1 MQLKKIVPLA
11 LAAVMTT
18 TAAAGAANLPQEA
31 AKRPASIYTYVYE
44 SGFRQHLLEKYF
56 ALICGQFPGNQPEE
70 TPEQTPDTEQ
80 PEETPGQTLDTE
92 EPEETPEQ
100 TPDIEQPEESPEQTP
115 DIEQPE
121 ETPEQTP
128 DTEQPEEMPDNT
140 PQQPDDNRPEQT
152 PDIEQP
158 EETPEQTPDIEQPEE
173 MPDNTPQQPDDNRPE
188 QTPEQTPEEDGD
200 SSQGD
205 YASQVVALVNAER
218 AKYGLS
224 ALKVDS
230 RVQQAAQV
238 RAAETVQS
246 FSHTRPNG
254 SSFSTALT
262 EAGVSYTRSGENIAY
277 GQSTPQQV
285 VQAWMNSS
293 GHRANILN
301 ESFTTIGVGYTVWG
315 GTAYWAQLFTA

>member
-18 TAAAGAANLPQEA
+18 TAAAGAANLPLEA
-31 AKRPASIYTYVYE
+31 ANRPAGTYTYVYE

-56 ALICGQFPGNQPEE
+56 AFLCGQLPENRPDEAPDIEQPDE
-70 TPEQTPDTEQ
+70 TPDTEQ
-80 PEETPGQTLDTE
+80 PEETP
-92 EPEETPEQ
+92 
-100 TPDIEQPEESPEQTP
+100 DIEQPEEAP
-115 DIEQPE
+115 D
-121 ETPEQTP
+121 ET
-128 DTEQPEEMPDNT
+128 PDNT
-140 PQQPDDNRPEQT
+140 PQLPDNNHPEQV
-152 PDIEQP
+152 
-158 EETPEQTPDIEQPEE
+158 
-173 MPDNTPQQPDDNRPE
+173 PDN
-188 QTPEQTPEEDGD
+188 TPEQTPEEDSG

-301 ESFTTIGVGYTVWG
+301 ESFTTIGVGYTVSG

>member
-11 LAAVMTT
+11 LAAVITT
-18 TAAAGAANLPQEA
+18 TAVAGAAKLPLE
-31 AKRPASIYTYVYE
+31 KKISPSDVYTYMCD
-44 SGFRQHLLEKYF
+44 SGFRQNLLDKYF
-56 ALICGQFPGNQPEE
+56 AFLCGQFPGNRPEQEPEE
-70 TPEQTPDTEQ
+70 TPEETPDVEQ
-80 PEETPGQTLDTE
+80 PEETPDV
-92 EPEETPEQ
+92 
-100 TPDIEQPEESPEQTP
+100 
-115 DIEQPE
+115 EQPE
-121 ETPEQTP
+121 ETPDVEQSEETP
-128 DTEQPEEMPDNT
+128 DVEQPEETPDVEQPEETPDVEQPEETPDVEQPEETPDNP
-140 PQQPDDNRPEQT
+140 PQLPDDNRPEET
-152 PDIEQP
+152 PD
-158 EETPEQTPDIEQPEE
+158 
-173 MPDNTPQQPDDNRPE
+173 N
-188 QTPEQTPEEDGD
+188 TPEQTPEEDND
-200 SSQGD
+200 ASQGD

-238 RAAETVQS
+238 RAKETVQS

-293 GHRANILN
+293 GHRANIL
-301 ESFTTIGVGYTVWG
+301 SSSYTTIGVGYTVVN

>member
-11 LAAVMTT
+11 LAAVITT
-18 TAAAGAANLPQEA
+18 TAVAGAANLPLE
-31 AKRPASIYTYVYE
+31 KKISPSDVYSYMCD
-44 SGFRQHLLEKYF
+44 SGFRQNLLDKYF
-56 ALICGQFPGNQPEE
+56 AFLCGQFPGNRPEQEPEE
-70 TPEQTPDTEQ
+70 TPEETPDVEQ
-80 PEETPGQTLDTE
+80 PEETPDV
-92 EPEETPEQ
+92 
-100 TPDIEQPEESPEQTP
+100 
-115 DIEQPE
+115 EQPE
-121 ETPEQTP
+121 ETP
-128 DTEQPEEMPDNT
+128 DVEQPEATPDNP
-140 PQQPDDNRPEQT
+140 PQLPDDNRPEET
-152 PDIEQP
+152 PD
-158 EETPEQTPDIEQPEE
+158 
-173 MPDNTPQQPDDNRPE
+173 N
-188 QTPEQTPEEDGD
+188 TPEQTPEEDND
-200 SSQGD
+200 ASQGD

-238 RAAETVQS
+238 RAKETVQS

-285 VQAWMNSS
+285 VQTWMNSS

-301 ESFTTIGVGYTVWG
+301 ENFTTIGVGYTVSG

>member
-1 MQLKKIVPLA
+1 MQMKKIVPLA
-11 LAAVMTT
+11 LAAVITS
-18 TAAAGAANLPQEA
+18 TAVAGAANVPLNT
-31 AKRPASIYTYVYE
+31 AKQQNSIFTYVCD
-44 SGFRQHLLEKYF
+44 SGFRQELLEKYL
-56 ALICGQFPGNQPEE
+56 ALICGQLPGNRPEE
-70 TPEQTPDTEQ
+70 TPDVEQ
-80 PEETPGQTLDTE
+80 PEETPDVEQ
-92 EPEETPEQ
+92 PEETP
-100 TPDIEQPEESPEQTP
+100 DVEQPEETP

-121 ETPEQTP
+121 ETP
-128 DTEQPEEMPDNT
+128 DVEQPEEMPDV
-140 PQQPDDNRPEQT
+140 
-152 PDIEQP
+152 EQP
-158 EETPEQTPDIEQPEE
+158 EETPDVEQPETPQL
-173 MPDNTPQQPDDNRPE
+173 PDNSRPEETPDVEQPE
-188 QTPEQTPEEDGD
+188 QTPGEDND
-200 SSQGD
+200 TAQGD

-224 ALKVDS
+224 ALKADS

-277 GQSTPQQV
+277 GQPTPQQV
-285 VQAWMNSS
+285 VNAWMNSS

-301 ESFTTIGVGYTVWG
+301 ESFTTIGVGYTVVN

>member
-11 LAAVMTT
+11 LAAVITT
-18 TAAAGAANLPQEA
+18 TAAAGAANLPLE
-31 AKRPASIYTYVYE
+31 KKISPSDVYSYIYD
-44 SGFRQHLLEKYF
+44 SGFRQNLLDKYF
-56 ALICGQFPGNQPEE
+56 AFLCGQFPGNRPEQNPEE
-70 TPEQTPDTEQ
+70 TPEE
-80 PEETPGQTLDTE
+80 
-92 EPEETPEQ
+92 
-100 TPDIEQPEESPEQTP
+100 TP

-121 ETPEQTP
+121 ETP
-128 DTEQPEEMPDNT
+128 DVEQPEETPDVEQPEET
-140 PQQPDDNRPEQT
+140 PDVEQPEET

-158 EETPEQTPDIEQPEE
+158 EETP
-173 MPDNTPQQPDDNRPE
+173 DNPPQLPDDNRPE
-188 QTPEQTPEEDGD
+188 ETPDNTPEQTPEEDND

-238 RAAETVQS
+238 RAKETVQS

-262 EAGVSYTRSGENIAY
+262 EAGVSYIRSGENIAY

-301 ESFTTIGVGYTVWG
+301 ESFTTIGVGYTVSG
-315 GTAYWAQLFTA
+315 GTIYWAQLFTA

>member
-11 LAAVMTT
+11 LAAVITT
-18 TAAAGAANLPQEA
+18 TAAAGAANLPLE
-31 AKRPASIYTYVYE
+31 KKISPSDVYSYIYD
-44 SGFRQHLLEKYF
+44 SGFRQNLLDKYF
-56 ALICGQFPGNQPEE
+56 AFLCGQFPGNRPEQNPEE
-70 TPEQTPDTEQ
+70 TPEETPDVEQ
-80 PEETPGQTLDTE
+80 PEE
-92 EPEETPEQ
+92 
-100 TPDIEQPEESPEQTP
+100 TP

-121 ETPEQTP
+121 ETP
-128 DTEQPEEMPDNT
+128 DVEQPEETPDVEQPEETPDNP
-140 PQQPDDNRPEQT
+140 PQLPDDNRPEET
-152 PDIEQP
+152 PD
-158 EETPEQTPDIEQPEE
+158 
-173 MPDNTPQQPDDNRPE
+173 N
-188 QTPEQTPEEDGD
+188 TPEQTPEEDND
-200 SSQGD
+200 SAQGD

-238 RAAETVQS
+238 RAKETIQS

-262 EAGVSYTRSGENIAY
+262 EAGVSYIRSGENIAY

-301 ESFTTIGVGYTVWG
+301 ESFTTIGVGYTVSG

>member
-1 MQLKKIVPLA
+1 MQLKKMVPLA
-11 LAAVMTT
+11 LAAVITT
-18 TAAAGAANLPQEA
+18 TAVAGAANLPLE
-31 AKRPASIYTYVYE
+31 KKISPSDVYTYMCD
-44 SGFRQHLLEKYF
+44 SGFRQNLLDKYF
-56 ALICGQFPGNQPEE
+56 AFLCGQFPGNRPEQEPEE
-70 TPEQTPDTEQ
+70 TPEETPDVEQPEEIPDVEQ
-80 PEETPGQTLDTE
+80 PEETPDV
-92 EPEETPEQ
+92 
-100 TPDIEQPEESPEQTP
+100 
-115 DIEQPE
+115 EQPE
-121 ETPEQTP
+121 ETP
-128 DTEQPEEMPDNT
+128 DV
-140 PQQPDDNRPEQT
+140 
-152 PDIEQP
+152 EQP
-158 EETPEQTPDIEQPEE
+158 EETPDVEQPEE
-173 MPDNTPQQPDDNRPE
+173 TPDVEQPEETPDNLPQLPDDN
-188 QTPEQTPEEDGD
+188 TPEQTPEEDND
-200 SSQGD
+200 ASQGD
-205 YASQVVALVNAER
+205 YVSQVVALVNAER

-238 RAAETVQS
+238 RAKETVQS

-301 ESFTTIGVGYTVWG
+301 ENFTTIGVGYTVSG

>member
-1 MQLKKIVPLA
+1 MQLKKMVPLA

-80 PEETPGQTLDTE
+80 PEETPGQTPDTE
-92 EPEETPEQ
+92 E
-100 TPDIEQPEESPEQTP
+100 PEESPEQTP

-128 DTEQPEEMPDNT
+128 DT
-140 PQQPDDNRPEQT
+140 
-152 PDIEQP
+152 
-158 EETPEQTPDIEQPEE
+158 EQPEE

-301 ESFTTIGVGYTVWG
+301 ESFTTIGVGYTVSG

>member
-11 LAAVMTT
+11 LAAVITT
-18 TAAAGAANLPQEA
+18 TAVSGAANLPLE
-31 AKRPASIYTYVYE
+31 KKISPSDVYSYIYD
-44 SGFRQHLLEKYF
+44 SGFRQNLLDKYF
-56 ALICGQFPGNQPEE
+56 AFLCGQFPGNRPEQKPEE
-70 TPEQTPDTEQ
+70 TPDVEQ
-80 PEETPGQTLDTE
+80 PEETPDV
-92 EPEETPEQ
+92 
-100 TPDIEQPEESPEQTP
+100 
-115 DIEQPE
+115 EQPE
-121 ETPEQTP
+121 ETP
-128 DTEQPEEMPDNT
+128 DVDQPEE
-140 PQQPDDNRPEQT
+140 T
-152 PDIEQP
+152 PDVEQP
-158 EETPEQTPDIEQPEE
+158 EETPDVEQPEE
-173 MPDNTPQQPDDNRPE
+173 TPDVDQPEETPDNPPQLPDDSRPE
-188 QTPEQTPEEDGD
+188 ENPDNTPEQTPEEDND
-200 SSQGD
+200 ASQGD

-238 RAAETVQS
+238 RAKETVQS

-301 ESFTTIGVGYTVWG
+301 ESFTTIGVGYTVSG

>member
-11 LAAVMTT
+11 LAAVITT
-18 TAAAGAANLPQEA
+18 TAAAGAANLPLE
-31 AKRPASIYTYVYE
+31 KKISPSNVYAYMCD
-44 SGFRQHLLEKYF
+44 SGFRQNLLDKYF
-56 ALICGQFPGNQPEE
+56 AFLCGQFPGNRPEQKPEE
-70 TPEQTPDTEQ
+70 TPEETPDVEQ
-80 PEETPGQTLDTE
+80 PEETPDV
-92 EPEETPEQ
+92 
-100 TPDIEQPEESPEQTP
+100 
-115 DIEQPE
+115 EQPE
-121 ETPEQTP
+121 ETP
-128 DTEQPEEMPDNT
+128 DVEQPEETPDVEQPEETPDVEQPEETPDVEQPDETPDVDQPEETPDNP
-140 PQQPDDNRPEQT
+140 PQLPDDNRPE
-152 PDIEQP
+152 
-158 EETPEQTPDIEQPEE
+158 ET
-173 MPDNTPQQPDDNRPE
+173 PDNTPE
-188 QTPEQTPEEDGD
+188 QIPEEDND

-238 RAAETVQS
+238 RAKETVQS

-285 VQAWMNSS
+285 VQAWMNSP

-301 ESFTTIGVGYTVWG
+301 ENFTTIGVGYTVSG

>member
-31 AKRPASIYTYVYE
+31 AKRPAGIYTYVYE

-70 TPEQTPDTEQ
+70 APEQTPDT
-80 PEETPGQTLDTE
+80 
-92 EPEETPEQ
+92 
-100 TPDIEQPEESPEQTP
+100 
-115 DIEQPE
+115 EQPE

-128 DTEQPEEMPDNT
+128 DTEQPEEMP
-140 PQQPDDNRPEQT
+140 EQT
-152 PDIEQP
+152 PDTEQP
-158 EETPEQTPDIEQPEE
+158 EETPEQTPDTEQPEE
-173 MPDNTPQQPDDNRPE
+173 SPEQTPDTEQPEETPDNTPQQPDDNRPE
-188 QTPEQTPEEDGD
+188 QTPEQTPEEDND

-301 ESFTTIGVGYTVWG
+301 ESFTTIGVGYTVSG

>member
-1 MQLKKIVPLA
+1 MQMKKIVPLA
-11 LAAVMTT
+11 LAAVITS
-18 TAAAGAANLPQEA
+18 TAVAGAADVPLNT
-31 AKRPASIYTYVYE
+31 AKQQNSMFTYVCD
-44 SGFRQHLLEKYF
+44 SGFRQELLEKYL
-56 ALICGQFPGNQPEE
+56 ALICGQLPGNRPEE
-70 TPEQTPDTEQ
+70 TPDGEQ
-80 PEETPGQTLDTE
+80 PEETPDV
-92 EPEETPEQ
+92 
-100 TPDIEQPEESPEQTP
+100 
-115 DIEQPE
+115 EQPE
-121 ETPEQTP
+121 ETPDVEQPEETP
-128 DTEQPEEMPDNT
+128 DVEQPEETPDVEQPEEMPDV
-140 PQQPDDNRPEQT
+140 
-152 PDIEQP
+152 EQP
-158 EETPEQTPDIEQPEE
+158 EETPDVEQPETPQL
-173 MPDNTPQQPDDNRPE
+173 PDNSRPEETPDVEQPE
-188 QTPEQTPEEDGD
+188 QTPGEDND
-200 SSQGD
+200 TAQGG

-224 ALKVDS
+224 ALKADS

-285 VQAWMNSS
+285 VNAWMNSS

-301 ESFTTIGVGYTVWG
+301 ESFTTIGVGYTVVN

>member
-11 LAAVMTT
+11 LAAVITT
-18 TAAAGAANLPQEA
+18 TAAAGAANLPLE
-31 AKRPASIYTYVYE
+31 KKISPSDVYTYMCD
-44 SGFRQHLLEKYF
+44 SGFRQNLLDKYF
-56 ALICGQFPGNQPEE
+56 AFLCGQFPGNRPEQKPEE
-70 TPEQTPDTEQ
+70 TPEETPDVERPEETPDVEQ
-80 PEETPGQTLDTE
+80 PEETPDV
-92 EPEETPEQ
+92 
-100 TPDIEQPEESPEQTP
+100 
-115 DIEQPE
+115 EQPE
-121 ETPEQTP
+121 ETP
-128 DTEQPEEMPDNT
+128 DVEQPEETPDNP
-140 PQQPDDNRPEQT
+140 PQLPDDNRPEET
-152 PDIEQP
+152 PD
-158 EETPEQTPDIEQPEE
+158 
-173 MPDNTPQQPDDNRPE
+173 N
-188 QTPEQTPEEDGD
+188 TPEQTPEEDND

-238 RAAETVQS
+238 RAKETVQS

-285 VQAWMNSS
+285 VQAWMNSP

-301 ESFTTIGVGYTVWG
+301 ESFTTIGVGYTVSG

>member
-1 MQLKKIVPLA
+1 MQPKKIVPLA
-11 LAAVMTT
+11 LAAVITT
-18 TAAAGAANLPQEA
+18 TAAAGAANLPLE
-31 AKRPASIYTYVYE
+31 KKISPSDVYSYIYD
-44 SGFRQHLLEKYF
+44 SGFRQNLLDKYF
-56 ALICGQFPGNQPEE
+56 AFLCGQFPGNRPEQNPEE
-70 TPEQTPDTEQ
+70 TPEE
-80 PEETPGQTLDTE
+80 
-92 EPEETPEQ
+92 
-100 TPDIEQPEESPEQTP
+100 TP

-121 ETPEQTP
+121 ETP
-128 DTEQPEEMPDNT
+128 DVEQPEETPDVEQPEETPDVEQPEETPDNP
-140 PQQPDDNRPEQT
+140 PQLPDDNRPEET
-152 PDIEQP
+152 PD
-158 EETPEQTPDIEQPEE
+158 
-173 MPDNTPQQPDDNRPE
+173 N
-188 QTPEQTPEEDGD
+188 TPEQTPEEDND
-200 SSQGD
+200 SAQGD

-238 RAAETVQS
+238 RAKETVQS

-262 EAGVSYTRSGENIAY
+262 EAGVSYIRSGENIAY

-301 ESFTTIGVGYTVWG
+301 ESFTTIGVGYTVSG

>member
-1 MQLKKIVPLA
+1 MQMKKIVPLA
-11 LAAVMTT
+11 LAAVITS
-18 TAAAGAANLPQEA
+18 TAVAGAADVPLNT
-31 AKRPASIYTYVYE
+31 AKQQNSMFTYVCD
-44 SGFRQHLLEKYF
+44 SGFRQELLEKYL
-56 ALICGQFPGNQPEE
+56 ALICGQLPGNRPEE
-70 TPEQTPDTEQ
+70 TPDVEQ
-80 PEETPGQTLDTE
+80 PEETPDV
-92 EPEETPEQ
+92 
-100 TPDIEQPEESPEQTP
+100 
-115 DIEQPE
+115 EQPE
-121 ETPEQTP
+121 ETPDVEQPEETP
-128 DTEQPEEMPDNT
+128 DVEQPEETPDVEQPEEMPDV
-140 PQQPDDNRPEQT
+140 
-152 PDIEQP
+152 EQP
-158 EETPEQTPDIEQPEE
+158 EETPDVEQPETPQL
-173 MPDNTPQQPDDNRPE
+173 PDNSRPEETPDVEQPE
-188 QTPEQTPEEDGD
+188 QTPGEDND
-200 SSQGD
+200 TAQGD

-224 ALKVDS
+224 ALKADS

-285 VQAWMNSS
+285 VNAWMNSS

-301 ESFTTIGVGYTVWG
+301 ESFTTIGVGYTVVN

>member
-1 MQLKKIVPLA
+1 MQMRKIVPLA
-11 LAAVMTT
+11 LAAVIAT
-18 TAAAGAANLPQEA
+18 TAAATAVDVSSTAPQMETSA
-31 AKRPASIYTYVYE
+31 YVYHT
-44 SGFRQHLLEKYF
+44 GWMRLLRWNCNRPVILPE
-56 ALICGQFPGNQPEE
+56 CGLPDIDVPDTELPDTDVPDTELPDTDVPDTEFPDTDVPDTELPDTDVPDTELPDTDVPDTEIPDAGLPD
-70 TPEQTPDTEQ
+70 QTPD
-80 PEETPGQTLDTE
+80 QT
-92 EPEETPEQ
+92 
-100 TPDIEQPEESPEQTP
+100 
-115 DIEQPE
+115 
-121 ETPEQTP
+121 
-128 DTEQPEEMPDNT
+128 PDNT
-140 PQQPDDNRPEQT
+140 PDSTPDQTPGEDDNL
-152 PDIEQP
+152 
-158 EETPEQTPDIEQPEE
+158 
-173 MPDNTPQQPDDNRPE
+173 
-188 QTPEQTPEEDGD
+188 
-200 SSQGD
+200 SQGD

-301 ESFTTIGVGYTVWG
+301 GSFTTIGVGYTVVG
-315 GTAYWAQLFTA
+315 GTAYWVQLFTA

>member
-1 MQLKKIVPLA
+1 MQMRKIVPLA
-11 LAAVMTT
+11 LAAVIAT
-18 TAAAGAANLPQEA
+18 TAAATAVDVPSTAPQMETSA
-31 AKRPASIYTYVYE
+31 YVYHT
-44 SGFRQHLLEKYF
+44 GWMRLLRWNCNRPVILPE
-56 ALICGQFPGNQPEE
+56 CGLPDIDV
-70 TPEQTPDTEQ
+70 PDTEL
-80 PEETPGQTLDTE
+80 PDT
-92 EPEETPEQ
+92 
-100 TPDIEQPEESPEQTP
+100 DV
-115 DIEQPE
+115 
-121 ETPEQTP
+121 P
-128 DTEQPEEMPDNT
+128 DTEIPDAGLPDQTPDNT
-140 PQQPDDNRPEQT
+140 PDSTPDQTPGEDDN
-152 PDIEQP
+152 I
-158 EETPEQTPDIEQPEE
+158 
-173 MPDNTPQQPDDNRPE
+173 
-188 QTPEQTPEEDGD
+188 
-200 SSQGD
+200 SQGD

-301 ESFTTIGVGYTVWG
+301 GSFTTIGVGYTVVG

>member
-18 TAAAGAANLPQEA
+18 TTVAGAVNLSQETET
-31 AKRPASIYTYVYE
+31 RASRAYTYVYE
-44 SGFRQHLLEKYF
+44 SGIRQHLLEKYYAF
-56 ALICGQFPGNQPEE
+56 LCGQFPGNRPEQKPE
-70 TPEQTPDTEQ
+70 VTPEQTPDAEQ
-80 PEETPGQTLDTE
+80 PEETPDV
-92 EPEETPEQ
+92 
-100 TPDIEQPEESPEQTP
+100 
-115 DIEQPE
+115 EQPE
-121 ETPEQTP
+121 ETP
-128 DTEQPEEMPDNT
+128 DVEQPEETPDVEQPEETPDVEQPEETPDVEQPEETPDNT
-140 PQQPDDNRPEQT
+140 PQLPDDNRPEQT
-152 PDIEQP
+152 PD
-158 EETPEQTPDIEQPEE
+158 
-173 MPDNTPQQPDDNRPE
+173 N
-188 QTPEQTPEEDGD
+188 TPEQTPEEDND

-238 RAAETVQS
+238 RAKETVQS

-262 EAGVSYTRSGENIAY
+262 EAGVSYTRSGANIAY

-285 VQAWMNSS
+285 VQAWMHSS

-301 ESFTTIGVGYTVWG
+301 ESFTTIGVGYTVSG